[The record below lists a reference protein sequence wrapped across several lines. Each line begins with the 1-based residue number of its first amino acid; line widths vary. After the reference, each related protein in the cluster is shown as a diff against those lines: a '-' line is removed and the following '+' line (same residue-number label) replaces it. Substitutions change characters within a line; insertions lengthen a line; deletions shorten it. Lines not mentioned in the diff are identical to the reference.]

1 MPNLATKGQQ
11 IVGTLR
17 VKNAVIPNKQI
28 ASADGAITIKD
39 GVVVITKAG
48 VAALTLADP
57 TATVDD
63 YKTLTIVSVTAAAH
77 TVTNTT
83 GFNAGGAGSD
93 VATYSAAKGA
103 CLVLVAYHGVWY
115 TRSLTSVTLA

>member
-1 MPNLATKGQQ
+1 MPNLWTKGQA
-11 IVGTLR
+11 IIGKLR
-17 VKNAVIPNKQI
+17 VKDSIIPPKQV
-28 ASADGAITIKD
+28 ASANGAITIKD
-39 GVVVITKAG
+39 GIVVITKASA
-48 VAALTLADP
+48 AALTLADP

-83 GFNAGGAGSD
+83 GFNAGSTASD

-103 CLVLVAYHGVWY
+103 CMTLVAYQGVWY
-115 TRSLTSVTLA
+115 TRSLTSVTLG